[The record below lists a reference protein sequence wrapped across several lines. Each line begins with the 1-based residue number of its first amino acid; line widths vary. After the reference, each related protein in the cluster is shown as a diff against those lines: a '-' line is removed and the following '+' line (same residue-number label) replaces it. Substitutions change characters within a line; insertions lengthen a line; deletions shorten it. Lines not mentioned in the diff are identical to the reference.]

1 MRTRWPWACLLLA
14 VAASVGADDPAYTI
28 KIKAFPDEGQ
38 SVLCRESEKQVGLIR
53 LLDPNGQM
61 VREDRPVEEKEEV
74 FTLTVLEGGDRV
86 PRRYR
91 ESFSKATS
99 SIVKNKV
106 RFYQGASIDY
116 NLRGKKYRLELPE
129 QHNIPDIEQELLL
142 ARANSEI
149 EAPMDEVFI
158 PTKPVK
164 VGASWKVSPL
174 LLLRSFGVHGKLDQ
188 KQTEGTGTLV
198 KVYEKDGKR
207 FGVIEI
213 DLTVAYVAMDNAQY
227 DPPALFTIKG
237 TLDTDIDGTSNVGV
251 LNMTTRLKGRATVDR
266 EGVKLKLEILREGTT
281 RKERSLP
288 KE

>member
-14 VAASVGADDPAYTI
+14 VAASVGADEPAYTI
-28 KIKAFPDEGQ
+28 KIKTWPDEGQ

-53 LLDPNGQM
+53 MLDANGQM

-74 FTLTVLEGGDRV
+74 FTLTVLEAGDRV

-91 ESFSKATS
+91 ESYSKAAS

-106 RFYQGASIDY
+106 RFYEGASIDY

-129 QHNIPDIEQELLL
+129 KHNIPEIEQELLL

-174 LLLRSFGVHGKLDQ
+174 LLLRSFGAHGKLDQ

-198 KVYEKDGKR
+198 KVYRKDGKR

-213 DLTVAYVAMDNAQY
+213 DLTVAYVAMDNAQF

-251 LNMTTRLKGRATVDR
+251 LDMTTRLKGRAKVDR

-281 RKERSLP
+281 RKERGIP
-288 KE
+288 K